1 MLSASY
7 MFQPREGERG
17 EMSGNAYLGGAQVHA
32 AVDAAEDIS
41 MLLKATSL
49 GSRHAE
55 AAGVAG
61 GHSEAGG
68 LGGGGGGGG
77 GQPGEGGTLHLLHAI
92 VTTVVMKVN
101 LHGTNGA
108 CAHLQANDKCTLG
121 CCRRYLLA

>member
-77 GQPGEGGTLHLLHAI
+77 
-92 VTTVVMKVN
+92 
-101 LHGTNGA
+101 
-108 CAHLQANDKCTLG
+108 
-121 CCRRYLLA
+121 